1 MPCLVKIGA
10 FFCPVF
16 LLCAWQAPAEKPSF
30 TGTWQLDAAK
40 SKGDTKGNLVWKIDH
55 KSGDISIEE
64 VSDGKAI
71 STAKC
76 TIAKPCQF
84 EEAGR
89 KMSAMTYFLG
99 DTLVQIRSAEDN
111 STAIKRQLKMDT
123 DGTMHV
129 ELITIVPADK
139 TEMLVFAKQKVG
151 TALAK
156 Q

>member
-10 FFCPVF
+10 LFCPIF
-16 LLCAWQAPAEKPSF
+16 LLYAGQAPAEKPSF

-40 SKGDTKGNLVWKIDH
+40 SKGDTKGNVIWKIDH

-64 VSDGKAI
+64 VLDGKALGNV
-71 STAKC
+71 KC

-123 DGTMHV
+123 DGTMRV
-129 ELITIVPADK
+129 ELITIVPLDK
-139 TEMLVFAKQKVG
+139 TETLVFAKQKEG

-156 Q
+156 H